1 MGVIPKHS
9 ILSYYVTSVQN
20 SPFEPLGT
28 MSVMVLYLK
37 SFPHTLHE
45 KKNVEC
51 KYLTSFSGKNNFYF
65 TSHIILFLNI
75 FVEALERERVSN

>member
-20 SPFEPLGT
+20 SPFEPLGI

-45 KKNVEC
+45 KTC
-51 KYLTSFSGKNNFYF
+51 GM
-65 TSHIILFLNI
+65 
-75 FVEALERERVSN
+75 